1 MSIRR
6 SIRFRR
12 SRRRKHAE
20 SELPLTSMM
29 DILVIILVFL
39 LKSYTTSTNSLT
51 TIAGIQIPISSS
63 QDIPGDTLQV
73 IVTPEGLTFENE
85 RIMDFVMT
93 ASAAGTSEATYAFKN
108 TDIDEEGLRVIPL
121 FDALT
126 KAREIAELLRAKSH
140 ARDADGQPLPFE
152 GTLAIQADKRVRYET
167 IRKIMYTA
175 AAAGYKT
182 FRFLAMSREG

>member
-6 SIRFRR
+6 SIRLRKG
-12 SRRRKHAE
+12 RRRKQSE

-51 TIAGIQIPISSS
+51 TIAGIQIPVSASP
-63 QDIPGDTLQV
+63 DIPGDTLQV
-73 IVTPEGLTFENE
+73 IVTPEGVTFENE
-85 RIMDFVMT
+85 RIMDFVL
-93 ASAAGTSEATYAFKN
+93 AAAEAGTTEAHYRFKEA
-108 TDIDEEGLRVIPL
+108 DLDEEGLRVVPL

-126 KAREIAELLRAKSH
+126 KAREKAELLRAKSQ
-140 ARDADGQPLPFE
+140 ARDENGQPLPFE

-182 FRFLAMSREG
+182 FRFLALSREG